1 VGQAATIEQALAI
14 VVDGVPLFGAVQA
27 TWNLLEQSATAALQ
41 AAHDAGVGVIIK
53 EALANGR
60 LTSHNP
66 DPDFQAKIARLPVV
80 PTIDALALAAVLNQ
94 PFVDVVL
101 SGAAQ
106 VAQLQSNLKALAV
119 DWDDALLD
127 YFTDWRETAEVY
139 WHKRDQLA
147 WN

>member
-1 VGQAATIEQALAI
+1 
-14 VVDGVPLFGAVQA
+14 VQA

-53 EALANGR
+53 EAVANGR
-60 LTSHNP
+60 LTSRNP
-66 DPDFQAKIARLPVV
+66 DPNFQTKIARLPVAA
-80 PTIDALALAAVLNQ
+80 TIDALALAAVLNQ

-101 SGAAQ
+101 SGATQ

-127 YFTDWRETAEVY
+127 YFSDWRETANVY
-139 WHKRDQLA
+139 WRKRGQLA